1 MTLIQIKRRIER
13 KRMLTHTESKET
25 RIALYPD
32 LISSLAQ
39 TVGYRS
45 VPTTSRSAEIVLL
58 TTFKS
63 RSTERSRAFIH
74 IINSNK
80 LNYMP

>member
-45 VPTTSRSAEIVLL
+45 VPTTSRSAEIVL
-58 TTFKS
+58 
-63 RSTERSRAFIH
+63 
-74 IINSNK
+74 
-80 LNYMP
+80 